1 MKVAEVGK
9 QKLAQ
14 KSLPTD
20 LNVVRSGGYDNISKL
35 AADPKAELVTLIVN
49 NLRKTGGTGDYDE
62 EGKIDALIALLQSEG
77 KGFSSVT
84 VDGEWNEVLARQGKK
99 STKSQRFVGKRR
111 KAIAAL
117 SNFNVKAMKF
127 ENLASTSRG
136 NGVLKAVVKVC
147 NCRDEDVISVCSPPT
162 TNSYFGFS
170 SIVVISVQP
179 CCKGI

>member
-1 MKVAEVGK
+1 MIKVAEVGK
-9 QKLAQ
+9 EKLAR
-14 KSLPTD
+14 KTLPTD
-20 LNVVRSGGYDNISKL
+20 LNIVRSGGYDNISKL
-35 AADPKAELVTLIVN
+35 AADPKAELVTLIIN

-99 STKSQRFVGKRR
+99 STKSQKFVGKRR

-127 ENLASTSRG
+127 ENLASTPRG
-136 NGVLKAVVKVC
+136 NGVLKAVVKV
-147 NCRDEDVISVCSPPT
+147 
-162 TNSYFGFS
+162 
-170 SIVVISVQP
+170 
-179 CCKGI
+179 